1 MKKKM
6 LALAL
11 FPLLTMGIL
20 IFLFTGTTIRKQMV
34 EDVENTLKGVATAYK
49 AAYDQNSGDYMEAD
63 DGQIWKGAYNIS
75 KSEDLV
81 DSIHDESGV
90 DVMFCYG
97 THRVVTSIVDKNG
110 ERMIGSE
117 VGDAIAEKVLQDGK
131 PVFSQKVSVDG
142 QDYYG
147 YYVPVFQ
154 NGSDEVV
161 GLVFAGESAKVA
173 NLTYNSI
180 VRVLVILI
188 IVLLVVFTITS
199 ILAAYSMSAGIEAG
213 TNAIKEVAAGHL
225 MIEVPAK
232 YLHKQDVTGDLC
244 RAVESMKNELR
255 FIIEDVNN
263 HTQTLI
269 GSAESLDNNAQ
280 NTLTTVGGVDRAVN
294 DIAEGANSQA
304 KDAQRATEN
313 VALMGD
319 MLAST
324 NEEIE
329 RLNENAKAMR
339 QASDQATA
347 SLIKLKSINE
357 EVMQSVDQINDQ
369 THRTNESSQRIKEA
383 TNIISNISEETSL
396 LSLNA
401 SIEAARAGEQGRGFA
416 VVANEIQHLAEQT
429 GESTDSIAGMVSEL
443 INDSDMAVET
453 MEKVHDIIMEQSK
466 HVEQTERIVQDVIRG
481 IETSIQAITSIEQ
494 KSARLN
500 AAKEEIIDVV
510 ENLSA
515 IAEEN
520 AANTEET
527 SAATTEVADSFN
539 DVTASAEELKK
550 VAYGI
555 AETMGTFHLED

>member
-97 THRVVTSIVDKNG
+97 TRRVVTSIVDKNG

-154 NGSDEVV
+154 NGSDEAV

-213 TNAIKEVAAGHL
+213 TNAVKEVAAGHL

-429 GESTDSIAGMVSEL
+429 GESTDSIAGMVKEL
-443 INDSDMAVET
+443 YF
-453 MEKVHDIIMEQSK
+453 K
-466 HVEQTERIVQDVIRG
+466 H
-481 IETSIQAITSIEQ
+481 
-494 KSARLN
+494 LN
-500 AAKEEIIDVV
+500 
-510 ENLSA
+510 
-515 IAEEN
+515 
-520 AANTEET
+520 
-527 SAATTEVADSFN
+527 
-539 DVTASAEELKK
+539 
-550 VAYGI
+550 
-555 AETMGTFHLED
+555 

>member
-97 THRVVTSIVDKNG
+97 TRRVGTSIVDKNG
-110 ERMIGSE
+110 ERVIGSE
-117 VGDAIAEKVLQDGK
+117 VSDAIVEKVLKDGK

-154 NGSDEVV
+154 NDSDEVV

-213 TNAIKEVAAGHL
+213 TKAVKEVAAGHL

-232 YLHKQDVTGDLC
+232 YLQKQDVTGDLC

-255 FIIEDVNN
+255 YIIEDVNN

-269 GSAESLDNNAQ
+269 GSAESLDSNAQ

-357 EVMQSVDQINDQ
+357 EVMQSVGQINDQ

-500 AAKEEIIDVV
+500 DAKEEIIDVV

>member
-97 THRVVTSIVDKNG
+97 TRRVVTSIVDKNG

-117 VGDAIAEKVLQDGK
+117 VSDAIVEKVLKDGK

-154 NGSDEVV
+154 NDSDEVV

-188 IVLLVVFTITS
+188 IVLVVVFTITS

-213 TNAIKEVAAGHL
+213 TKAVKEVAAGHL

-232 YLHKQDVTGDLC
+232 YLQKQDVTGDLC

-269 GSAESLDNNAQ
+269 GSAESLDSNAQ

>member
-97 THRVVTSIVDKNG
+97 TRRVVTSIVDKNG

-117 VGDAIAEKVLQDGK
+117 VGDAIAEKVLKDGK

-154 NGSDEVV
+154 NGSDEAV

-213 TNAIKEVAAGHL
+213 TNAVKEVAAGHL